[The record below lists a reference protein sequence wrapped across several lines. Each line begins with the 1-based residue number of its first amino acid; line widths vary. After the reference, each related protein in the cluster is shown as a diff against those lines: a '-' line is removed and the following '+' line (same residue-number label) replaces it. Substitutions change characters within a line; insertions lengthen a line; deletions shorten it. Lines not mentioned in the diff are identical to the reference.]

1 MLETLTFDEFF
12 HTPLIGQAVVN
23 AAGCICEANAGFA
36 RFSRYPAQQLRGLP
50 LTALLHPDS
59 PSPICGRQSLLRFRA
74 ADGQPLWGSA
84 CILPLQADA
93 GFILQV
99 FDRTRDQIEHQL
111 HKGRAQVLELLYREK
126 SLEEICEA
134 IVHQIETLGEGM
146 RCSILVL
153 DRERGTLHKAAAP
166 SLPDFYSQ
174 AIEGMRIGDGV
185 GSCGTAVYRRERVIV
200 ADVLSHP
207 YWQRARRLV
216 SRTPMRACWSEP
228 IIAHDGEV
236 LGSFAI
242 YYDTPREP
250 VGVELDLIAA
260 AASLAAIAIAYK
272 KNQQALR
279 DLDRAKDEFI
289 SIAAHELRTPMTAIM
304 GYAELLLEGGD
315 NPRSLREY
323 AEEITLNGEALVRLV
338 DDLLDVSL
346 IQIGRGL
353 AITRQSVAIPPML
366 ERVVAFFHRRGGNR
380 LIELCCDA
388 DLPETVSCDQ
398 GRVMQV
404 LENLIGNAVKYSEP
418 HSTVTVTVERCPEA
432 IRFSVSDEGIG
443 MSDEAVRCAFDK
455 FYRADSSNI
464 APRGLGMGLCI
475 ARKIVEIHGGEI
487 SLKSRPGEGTMVS
500 FTLPLHGGNDGSTS
514 AQAGF
519 RDDVSIG
526 S

>member
-1 MLETLTFDEFF
+1 M
-12 HTPLIGQAVVN
+12 IGQAMVN
-23 AAGCICEANAGFA
+23 AAGCICEANDAFA
-36 RFSRYPAQQLRGLP
+36 RFSRYTAQQLNGLP

-59 PSPICGRQSLLRFRA
+59 PPPVPGRQNLIQLRA

-84 CILPLQADA
+84 YVLPLQEDA
-93 GFILQV
+93 GFVLQV
-99 FDRTRDQIEHQL
+99 YDRTRDQIEHQL

-153 DRERGTLHKAAAP
+153 DKERGTLHKAAAP
-166 SLPDFYSQ
+166 NLPDFYSE

-185 GSCGTAVYRRERVIV
+185 GSCGTAVFRRERVIV
-200 ADVLSHP
+200 SDILNHP

-250 VGVELDLIAA
+250 LCVELDLISS

-272 KNQQALR
+272 KSQQALR

-289 SIAAHELRTPMTAIM
+289 SIASHELRTPMTAIM
-304 GYAELLLEGGD
+304 GYAESLLEVD
-315 NPRSLREY
+315 DTSPTIREY
-323 AEEITLNGEALVRLV
+323 AQEITQSCEALVRLV

-353 AITRQSVAIPPML
+353 TINRQPVAIVSML
-366 ERVVAFFHRRGGNR
+366 ERVIAFFRRRSGNR
-380 LIELCCDA
+380 LIELRCDA
-388 DLPETVSCDQ
+388 DLPETVSCDK
-398 GRVMQV
+398 GRITQV
-404 LENLIGNAVKYSEP
+404 LENLVGNAVKYSGP
-418 HSTVTVTVERCPEA
+418 HSTISITVERCQETL
-432 IRFSVSDEGIG
+432 RFNVSDQGIG
-443 MSDEAVRCAFDK
+443 MSDEVVRRAFDK
-455 FYRADSSNI
+455 FYRADASLSS
-464 APRGLGMGLCI
+464 PPGLGMGLCI
-475 ARKIVEIHGGEI
+475 ARKIVEIHGGEM
-487 SLKSRPGEGTMVS
+487 SLKSIQGEGTTIS
-500 FTLPLHGGNDGSTS
+500 FTLPLHNGID
-514 AQAGF
+514 
-519 RDDVSIG
+519 
-526 S
+526 